1 MSEIPRD
8 LARSFLCQ
16 LFLLLRLGYSSYLYM
31 LVSFVFFFNM
41 CLYLVYGSV
50 CVTLLL
56 FVSYII
62 LFVSDLVV
70 YGRDLNC

>member
-1 MSEIPRD
+1 MSEIPCD

-16 LFLLLRLGYSSYLYM
+16 LFLLLRLGYSSYLYV

-56 FVSYII
+56 FVSDII